1 MKRFNIGIE
10 ITDAAAMRA
19 LAVQR
24 HLAQGHSEAD
34 FTAAETVLW
43 PEHPEAYWLTV
54 IADSIGA
61 GRGFRFVRAHQE

>member
-10 ITDAAAMRA
+10 IIDAAAMRA

-43 PEHPEAYWLTV
+43 PEHPEAY
-54 IADSIGA
+54 
-61 GRGFRFVRAHQE
+61 

>member
-24 HLAQGHSEAD
+24 HLAQGHH